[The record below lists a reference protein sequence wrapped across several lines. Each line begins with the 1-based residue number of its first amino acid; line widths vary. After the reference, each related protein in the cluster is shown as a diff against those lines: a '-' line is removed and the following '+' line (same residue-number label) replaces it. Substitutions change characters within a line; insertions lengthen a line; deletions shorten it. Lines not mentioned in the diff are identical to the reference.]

1 MRTTVPVP
9 PHRKPTDLLPNRA
22 ERRHP
27 GSARHR
33 TKPSRLTFAVGFN
46 RSSQRT
52 PRKPSTPEDHARI
65 EAAQAKRAR
74 KGRA

>member
-1 MRTTVPVP
+1 MRALLPLP
-9 PHRKPTDLLPNRA
+9 PGRKPTDLLPNRA

-27 GSARHR
+27 RDPKRR
-33 TKPSRLTFAVGFN
+33 TKPSRITLAAGFN

-52 PRKPSTPEDHARI
+52 PRKPATPEDVARV
-65 EAAQAKRAR
+65 EAAQTKRAR